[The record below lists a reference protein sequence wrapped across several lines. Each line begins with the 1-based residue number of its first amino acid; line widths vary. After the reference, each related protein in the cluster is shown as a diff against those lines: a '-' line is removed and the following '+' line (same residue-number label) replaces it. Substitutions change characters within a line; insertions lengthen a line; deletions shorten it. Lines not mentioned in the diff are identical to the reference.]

1 MLMKTRSTAE
11 PVPTFAEAG
20 VALNELRRR
29 HIKREPEDKR
39 LLEIHVHPQLGALS
53 VTDIEQ
59 AHVVEVL
66 YAVRGRAPKSVRRV
80 RQCIARVLAWA
91 IAHGLRADN
100 PCSPDLDRLVE
111 GCVARTEPHAAL
123 PYSQVPDAVAGIRSA
138 THWIGA
144 TLLFEFLVLTAARPG
159 DARLARWGEIDVERA
174 SWRVPFER
182 ARIRGGTCCTALTG
196 GARSGRQSS
205 RPSRAA
211 GGARRRW
218 RLRHCISQQAWA
230 GGVERCSALDAQS
243 PGNRGCAVRFQAIVR
258 RVGCGHGSR
267 PHRRTGLSL
276 AAQVDRNSCTLL
288 RSQRLPVR
296 VPVMEEW
303 GRHVVP
309 PAGLPPA
316 ALPSLPRGA
325 PLAVD

>member
-182 ARIRGGTCCTALTG
+182 ARIRGGHVVPLSQAALAVVGKARAHPELQEARG
-196 GARSGRQSS
+196 GGGGSGIVFPSKRGRVVSSGALRWMLSRLGIEAAPYGFRQSFAEWAVDTGVD
-205 RPSRAA
+205 RTVV
-211 GGARRRW
+211 
-218 RLRHCISQQAWA
+218 QACLW
-230 GGVERCSALDAQS
+230 
-243 PGNRGCAVRFQAIVR
+243 P
-258 RVGCGHGSR
+258 
-267 PHRRTGLSL
+267 
-276 AAQVDRNSCTLL
+276 AQVDRNSCTLL